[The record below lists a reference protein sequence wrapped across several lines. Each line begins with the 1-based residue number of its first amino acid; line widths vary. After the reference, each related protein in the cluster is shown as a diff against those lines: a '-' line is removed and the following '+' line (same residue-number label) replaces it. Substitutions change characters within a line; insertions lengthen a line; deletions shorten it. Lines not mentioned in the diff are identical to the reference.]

1 MKYIKLLLSVVFVS
15 AQFLLSAQNQTKDLS
30 SESKAAFQKLSAVYY
45 LINNFYVDTADFEKL
60 TEEAIVTMLK
70 DKLGILSG
78 DATQE
83 QYDIMRT
90 RIYFE
95 DGVTDFR

>member
-45 LINNFYVDTADFEKL
+45 LINNFYHYNNVSLLNLMVRCVDLIQK
-60 TEEAIVTMLK
+60 
-70 DKLGILSG
+70 IL
-78 DATQE
+78 
-83 QYDIMRT
+83 
-90 RIYFE
+90 
-95 DGVTDFR
+95 